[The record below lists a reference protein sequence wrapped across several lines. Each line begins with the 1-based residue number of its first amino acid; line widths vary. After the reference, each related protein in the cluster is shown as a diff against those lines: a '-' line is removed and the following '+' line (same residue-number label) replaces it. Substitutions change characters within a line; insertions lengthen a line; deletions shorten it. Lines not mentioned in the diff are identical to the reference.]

1 MSKLAN
7 HMIILDT
14 CWSILIQSLDWI
26 KINSCSDLFVWDVI
40 SNPPIRTGVDFKSSH
55 FDPVRPRLR
64 LGRDQIAWSKSSPVL
79 IVGFEIL
86 HIALDCFHWTLQSN
100 ILWPAS
106 EPLTT
111 FSINPCSMADEFKL
125 VWSRL
130 TDGENSEMY
139 CHNFTLFYT
148 RHTKFIWSRVCI
160 LKHDLIYCLWNTDNS
175 LCDSFIGRVNGK
187 THWTDCYKL
196 TTFQNSQ
203 EEFAQHHAR

>member
-1 MSKLAN
+1 MRC
-7 HMIILDT
+7 H
-14 CWSILIQSLDWI
+14 
-26 KINSCSDLFVWDVI
+26 
-40 SNPPIRTGVDFKSSH
+40 FKSSNSDWTRFPRILIH
-55 FDPVRPRLR
+55 FSASPR
-64 LGRDQIAWSKSSPVL
+64 IWSNCADLKSSPVL

-86 HIALDCFHWTLQSN
+86 HIALDCFHWTLQIN
-100 ILWPAS
+100 RLWPAS
-106 EPLTT
+106 EPLTI
-111 FSINPCSMADEFKL
+111 FSINPCFADEFILIWRWFKIN
-125 VWSRL
+125 WSRL
-130 TDGENSEMY
+130 TGGENSEMY